1 MHHWFTDMMF
11 LNERA
16 MKAMLKDATNVD
28 DDNVGEDNLLDTEE
42 RKSKK
47 IKENPIKGKDFSLAI
62 PRPARFENQ
71 IDSSLNLKL
80 RRIAKQLGSFVSS

>member
-1 MHHWFTDMMF
+1 MYHWFTDMMF

-16 MKAMLKDATNVD
+16 MKAMLKDATNVENN
-28 DDNVGEDNLLDTEE
+28 NVGDNKLLDTEE

-47 IKENPIKGKDFSLAI
+47 INENPIKGKDFSLAI

-71 IDSSLNLKL
+71 IDSSLNLNL

>member
-1 MHHWFTDMMF
+1 MYHWFTDMMF

-16 MKAMLKDATNVD
+16 MKAMLKDATDVD
-28 DDNVGEDNLLDTEE
+28 NNNVGEDKLLDTEE

-62 PRPARFENQ
+62 PRPAHFENQ
-71 IDSSLNLKL
+71 IDSSLNLNL

>member
-1 MHHWFTDMMF
+1 MYYWFTDMMF

-16 MKAMLKDATNVD
+16 MKAMLKDATDVD
-28 DDNVGEDNLLDTEE
+28 DDNGLLDTEE

-47 IKENPIKGKDFSLAI
+47 VKDNPIKGKDFSLAI
-62 PRPARFENQ
+62 PRPAHFENQ
-71 IDSSLNLKL
+71 IDSSLNLNL